1 MGRGRISRFP
11 NLKRIPGS
19 NLMETKA
26 RILIVEDER
35 IAAEDLRLTLSQL
48 GYEVAG
54 LASSGE
60 EALRLAEKRKPDL
73 VLMDIVLKGPMNG
86 IGTARAM
93 VDRFAVP
100 VVYVTAFSDTDTI
113 ERIKETHP
121 YGYLHKPF
129 DFKELHV
136 VVETALVKHRADRL
150 LSLREE
156 WFSTTLRSIGDGVLT
171 LDSGGRITFMN
182 RTASQ
187 LTGWDMADAAGLPV
201 ERVFRIVNEKT
212 GRPAENP
219 VRKVLRHGRY
229 AGLANHTFLIRK
241 DGRRIPIDDSGAP
254 IRDDRGKLTGAVLV
268 FKEISERRKA
278 EAEIHRL
285 SLFPGENPSPVLRVD
300 KAGNLLY
307 ANPSSRD
314 LLGVWRCRVGGK
326 VPVFVRKWTRDALAV
341 GKPRPVDVA
350 VGGVVFSLN
359 VTPVPEEGYVNLYA
373 SDVTIQRQV
382 DSLQRRHIREQTVL
396 SRASRILTEEASVDA
411 VLARLGE
418 MLLNESGADFVLIN
432 GLDRHDGGM
441 RARLWLGPKA
451 GIRKARS
458 FFKEDP
464 FEISIPV
471 QKLPPERLSAY
482 MSRRLVRLRSGIQD
496 LAVRKLPGPACR
508 RLEKALGIRDIWI
521 MGLVSRGKLHG
532 SVSFLFR
539 EGVGLKSATL
549 VETLVNQAAVL
560 VQNRAE
566 ADLLAESEKRFR
578 RIAETV
584 MEGIWILDRSDRT
597 TFVNRRMADSLGYT
611 VKEMMNR
618 SACDFLFQED
628 IVDHVRRTRRR
639 RSGRS
644 ERYERILRAR
654 DGKPVRMTVS
664 ASPTLDKAGRFD
676 GSFSMFLEKTAAP
689 ERKSGRVSESGTQ
702 RRVRRT

>member
-1 MGRGRISRFP
+1 
-11 NLKRIPGS
+11 
-19 NLMETKA
+19 MEKKA

-60 EALRLAEKRKPDL
+60 EALRLAEQRQPDL

-86 IGTARAM
+86 IGTAKAM
-93 VDRFAVP
+93 ADRFAVP

-113 ERIKETHP
+113 ERIKGTHP

-129 DFKELHV
+129 DFKELQV
-136 VVETALVKHRADRL
+136 VVETALVKYRADRML
-150 LSLREE
+150 AQREE

-201 ERVFRIVNEKT
+201 ERIFRIVNEKT

-219 VRKVLRHGRY
+219 VRKVLRNGRY
-229 AGLANHTFLIRK
+229 AGLANHMLLIRK
-241 DGRRIPIDDSGAP
+241 DGCRIPIDDSGAP

-285 SLFPGENPSPVLRVD
+285 SLFPEENPNPVLRVD
-300 KAGNLLY
+300 KAGTLLY
-307 ANPSSRD
+307 ANQSSRH
-314 LLGVWRCRVGGK
+314 LLGKWHCRVGGK
-326 VPVFVRKWTRDALAV
+326 VPDFVRKWTRDALAV
-341 GKPRPVDVA
+341 GKPRPVDAA
-350 VGGVVFSLN
+350 VGDVVFSLN
-359 VTPVPEEGYVNLYA
+359 VTPVPGEGYVNLYA

-396 SRASRILTEEASVDA
+396 SRSSRILTEEASVNA

-418 MLLNESGADFVLIN
+418 MLLDESGADFVLIN
-432 GLDRHDGGM
+432 GLDRQSGGM
-441 RARLWLGPKA
+441 RPRLWLGPKT
-451 GIRKARS
+451 GICKARS
-458 FFKEDP
+458 YFKDDP
-464 FEISIPV
+464 FEISVPIP
-471 QKLPPERLSAY
+471 KFPRDRLSVY
-482 MSRRLVRLRSGIQD
+482 MSRRLVRLRSGLHG
-496 LAVRKLPGPACR
+496 LALRRLPGSACR

-532 SVSFLFR
+532 SVAFLFR
-539 EGVGLKSATL
+539 DGEGLKNAAL

-578 RIAETV
+578 HIAETA
-584 MEGIWILDRSDRT
+584 MEGIWILDRMDRT
-597 TFVNRRMADSLGYT
+597 TFVNRRMAAALGYT
-611 VKEMMNR
+611 AKEMINR
-618 SACDFLFQED
+618 SACDFLFRED
-628 IVDHVRRTRRR
+628 IPDHVRRTRIRK
-639 RSGRS
+639 SGRS
-644 ERYERILRAR
+644 ERYDRTLRAR
-654 DGKPVRMTVS
+654 DGSAVRMTVS
-664 ASPTLDKAGRFD
+664 AMPTLDGAGRFD
-676 GSFSMFLEKTAAP
+676 GSFSMFLEKAAAP
-689 ERKSGRVSESGTQ
+689 DKKPVRVPESAPR
-702 RRVRRT
+702 RRVRRP